1 MEAGRTGE
9 GKTKTFLKRKG
20 NGESAVRLPL
30 VGDDVLRT
38 VKKKVLT
45 KPAFSWKPRP
55 QGAVFQLQ

>member
-45 KPAFSWKPRP
+45 KPAFSWKP
-55 QGAVFQLQ
+55 